1 MCFYTPYS
9 SSPNVLEWRVFLGQ
23 RLVASSE
30 EFESSVGVVKIILSK
45 FTGSNIAVLQLE
57 KPVSYI
63 DYIQPVCLDN
73 HNDRSF
79 PVGSRCWVPGWG
91 KGSKNGG
98 ADKAGSSLRDLETQV
113 VNCGS
118 VSDSDNICTYA
129 IDLQEGDQGGPL
141 LCKSDSSW
149 FQAAVV
155 TMSGNKSV
163 RADIQSFAKTSR
175 FGSFLKETVG
185 DMPSP
190 ATSTTANAA
199 EKAFSLF
206 FSFDV

>member
-23 RLVASSE
+23 RLVGSSE

-45 FTGSNIAVLQLE
+45 FTGFNIAVLQLQ
-57 KPVSYI
+57 KLVSYI

-73 HNDRSF
+73 NNDRSF
-79 PVGSRCWVPGWG
+79 PVGSQCWVPGWG

-190 ATSTTANAA
+190 ATST
-199 EKAFSLF
+199 
-206 FSFDV
+206 